1 MQVRRISIGHLA
13 AVAWLGVGLLLL
25 TSCSAEVE
33 TPEVQ
38 IRRTLAALETAAES
52 GDVSGFKELVSEQ
65 YTDAQ
70 GHDKQA
76 LGVYVAFQVMR
87 NGNRHIVL
95 RVRDVLV
102 ISPGSAEVTLIA
114 GIGGTRGAG
123 DALSL
128 HGNVYQIDVDLE
140 EEETGT
146 WRLAWAQ
153 WKPAAAAELL

>member
-1 MQVRRISIGHLA
+1 MHNPPVSSGHLA
-13 AVAWLGVGLLLL
+13 AIAWLGVGLLLFA
-25 TSCSAEVE
+25 SCSAELE
-33 TPEVQ
+33 TPEAQ
-38 IRRTLAALETAAES
+38 IRRTLAALEAAAEE
-52 GDVSGFKELVSEQ
+52 GDVGGFKEFVAEHYS
-65 YTDAQ
+65 DAH

-76 LGVYVAFQVMR
+76 LGAFVAFQVMR

-95 RVRDVLV
+95 RVRDILV
-102 ISPGSAEVTLIA
+102 VSPGNAEATLIA

-140 EEETGT
+140 EVETGT

-153 WKPAAAAELL
+153 WKPAPAAELL